1 MYTSEH
7 KEPIMASTTM
17 TIRLDDEVRDRL
29 DRLAAA
35 TQRSRSYLAA
45 EAIEQYV
52 ALQAWQ
58 VSEIEQAM
66 KEADAGDFGTDE
78 EVAAVAK
85 RWGRE

>member
-1 MYTSEH
+1 
-7 KEPIMASTTM
+7 MASTTM

-45 EAIEQYV
+45 AAIEQYV
-52 ALQAWQ
+52 ELQSWQ
-58 VSEIEQAM
+58 VSEIEQAL
-66 KEADAGDFGTDE
+66 KEADAGDFATDE

-85 RWGRE
+85 RWGHE